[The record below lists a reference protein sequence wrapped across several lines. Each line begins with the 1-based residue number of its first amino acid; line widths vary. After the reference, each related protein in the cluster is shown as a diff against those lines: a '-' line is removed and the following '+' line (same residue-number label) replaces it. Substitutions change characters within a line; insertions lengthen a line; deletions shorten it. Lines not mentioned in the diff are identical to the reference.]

1 MRQPDVTV
9 EHHGSVVLVRPCTR
23 HATAWLTANV
33 HAEPWQWYGGAL
45 AVEPRCVSPLVE
57 ALSLDGL
64 TVNVD

>member
-1 MRQPDVTV
+1 M
-9 EHHGSVVLVRPCTR
+9 VLVRPYTR

-64 TVNVD
+64 AVNVD